1 MLYRISAMIGALVLT
16 TSSRV
21 RDRLE
26 RQEGQAFVEYA
37 IMLLIV
43 AVALGVGTA
52 LFWKPLTDGLTAALN
67 TVKDTLSS
75 APG

>member
-1 MLYRISAMIGALVLT
+1 MLYRISAMIAELVFT

-21 RDRLE
+21 RDGLD

-52 LFWKPLTDGLTAALN
+52 LFWTPLTDGLTNALN